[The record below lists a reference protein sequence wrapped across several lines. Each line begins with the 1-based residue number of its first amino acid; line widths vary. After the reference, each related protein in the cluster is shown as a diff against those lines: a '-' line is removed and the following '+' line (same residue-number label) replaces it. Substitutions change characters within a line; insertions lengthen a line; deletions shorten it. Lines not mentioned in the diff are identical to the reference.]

1 MLGYNNENI
10 PDSNS
15 LYDLRLEYWPSAI
28 NVANVDLKKTS
39 ILMHLIHGNTTVS
52 TIIWYVIFLGAKF
65 LINILQS
72 WLRNMLKQRSVK

>member
-28 NVANVDLKKTS
+28 NVANVDLKK
-39 ILMHLIHGNTTVS
+39 
-52 TIIWYVIFLGAKF
+52 
-65 LINILQS
+65 NIYFDAFHT
-72 WLRNMLKQRSVK
+72 W